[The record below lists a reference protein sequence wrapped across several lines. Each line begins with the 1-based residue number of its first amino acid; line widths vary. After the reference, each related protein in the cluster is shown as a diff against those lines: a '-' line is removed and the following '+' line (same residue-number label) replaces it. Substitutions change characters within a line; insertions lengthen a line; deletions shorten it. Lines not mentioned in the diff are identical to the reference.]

1 MGDVWFASLRVAI
14 SKGGREFAQKWRMIK
29 QLKLAAKAKT
39 APTLKRDCL
48 IDDRKK
54 TKSLDNFKRWLR
66 FCSKVEDDKTT
77 QTEAK
82 NCTAAQE
89 GID

>member
-1 MGDVWFASLRVAI
+1 MIERKESLWLI

-54 TKSLDNFKRWLR
+54 N
-66 FCSKVEDDKTT
+66 KVF
-77 QTEAK
+77 
-82 NCTAAQE
+82 
-89 GID
+89 G